1 MDVIHSKDE
10 KARGFHGSYKRKS
23 GGIVLAKVC
32 LSDEGKL
39 DGESYPDKWFTD
51 ESANLAKY

>member
-1 MDVIHSKDE
+1 MKGRE
-10 KARGFHGSYKRKS
+10 GSTVHVKGRA
-23 GGIVLAKVC
+23 GGIVLAKLC

-39 DGESYPDKWFTD
+39 DGESYPDDWFTD